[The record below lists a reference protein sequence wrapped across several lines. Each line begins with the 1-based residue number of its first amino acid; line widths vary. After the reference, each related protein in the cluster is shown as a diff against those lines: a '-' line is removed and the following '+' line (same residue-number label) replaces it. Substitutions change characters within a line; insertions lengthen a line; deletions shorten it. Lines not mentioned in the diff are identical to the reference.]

1 MRVSYLLPLL
11 AVVVPGGAQAQFVAH
26 EALVVR
32 GSYAVI
38 GNGLIDCPTA
48 ATCDNN
54 DSFMGPI
61 DFDPL
66 ALGDRDGDT
75 VDDTTMSSASTL
87 ALPPGAVVRAAYL
100 AINGYGSSSIT
111 TDAGPPW
118 TSTRTP
124 DYPALFAAVGG
135 AYAQVL
141 PYDVR
146 PYLGG
151 LGYHARY
158 DVTALVAGPGQYWVA
173 NARLPPVGLPYNRLL
188 SWTLVVVYE
197 DGSPPKLVTIY
208 DGALSCGNN
217 TTTVPIGG
225 FLTPAGGPVSALFT
239 IVANDGYAPGPNAE
253 SVLVGSLAVSN
264 PQNPSNNIGNGT
276 VSGPNGPIDR
286 LPSSFRV
293 TEPIDIDTFDVSSA
307 FSPAQSSVDL
317 TFSCQNDGVLYTGM
331 VLGLDV
337 LLPELQAQK
346 SVTDLSGGETLPGDV
361 LAYRVDVQVG
371 GGDDAVG
378 VELRDPI
385 PAGTTFVPGSIR
397 LVGSSTVALT
407 DLIGDDAGEYQNVS
421 REVLVHLGTLG
432 IGSAVSVR
440 FEVTVDTTSVARTI
454 ANVAELSFR
463 GAQGGSGGTASVVH
477 SQAAGGLGPTVID
490 AVPCAGFGAG
500 GCPDAGVAADA
511 EAPDALEADGG
522 ALLDAGEVDAGSLL
536 DAGAVDAGSLLD
548 AGEQD
553 AGALPDVGAQ
563 ADAGA
568 RPDAGA
574 PRVDAGSAA
583 DAGSSEPEG
592 GGCGCGVQRGARA
605 ELALGLLALLGLRR
619 RWRRSA

>member
-1 MRVSYLLPLL
+1 MRALHLPFLL
-11 AVVVPGGAQAQFVAH
+11 ALAIPGGASAQFVAH
-26 EALVVR
+26 EAIVVR

-48 ATCDNN
+48 APCDNN

-124 DYPALFAAVGG
+124 DFPALFGPAGG
-135 AYAQVL
+135 AYADVL

-158 DVTALVAGPGQYWVA
+158 DVSALVAGAGQYWVA
-173 NARLPPVGLPYNRLL
+173 NARLPPAGLPYNRLL
-188 SWTLVVVYE
+188 SWSLVVVYE

-208 DGALSCGNN
+208 DGSLSCGNN
-217 TTTVPIGG
+217 TTVVPISG
-225 FLTPAGGPVSALFT
+225 FLTPAGGAVSALFT

-293 TEPIDIDTFDVSSA
+293 SEPIDIDTFDVSSA
-307 FSPAQSSVDL
+307 FSPAQSSVNL
-317 TFSCQNDGVLYTGM
+317 TFSCQNDGVLYSGM

-337 LLPELQAQK
+337 LLPTLEAHK
-346 SVTDLSGGETLPGDV
+346 SVRDLNGGETLPGDV
-361 LAYRVDVQVG
+361 LDYRVDVQVG
-371 GGDDAVG
+371 GGDDAID
-378 VELRDPI
+378 VELADPI

-397 LVGSSTVALT
+397 LVGSSTMPLT
-407 DLIGDDAGEYQNVS
+407 DLSGDDAGEYEGTS
-421 REVLVHLGTLG
+421 REVRVHLGTLP
-432 IGSAVSVR
+432 IGGAASVL
-440 FEVTVDTTSVARTI
+440 FQVTVDTTSVARSI

-477 SQAAGGLGPTVID
+477 SQAAGGAGPTLID

-500 GCPDAGVAADA
+500 GCPDAGVGVDA
-511 EAPDALEADGG
+511 EAPDAGEAADTGEAPDVGEADVGL
-522 ALLDAGEVDAGSLL
+522 LLDSGEL
-536 DAGAVDAGSLLD
+536 DAGAVDAG
-548 AGEQD
+548 A
-553 AGALPDVGAQ
+553 V
-563 ADAGA
+563 ADAGVGA
-568 RPDAGA
+568 DAGVRVDAGA
-574 PRVDAGSAA
+574 PRVDAGVA

-592 GGCGCGVQRGARA
+592 GGCGCGVQRGART

-619 RWRRSA
+619 RWRRSP